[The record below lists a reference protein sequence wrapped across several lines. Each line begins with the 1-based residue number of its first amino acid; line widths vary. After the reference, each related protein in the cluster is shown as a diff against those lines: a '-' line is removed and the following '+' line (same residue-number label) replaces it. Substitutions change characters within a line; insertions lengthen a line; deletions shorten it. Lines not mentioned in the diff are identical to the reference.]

1 MEPTFK
7 QKSKIP
13 TININPVLTYFSVC
27 FTFCE
32 LCYIMK
38 PKISVEKTK
47 LYAYIY
53 TNYIIVHMVD
63 YYRILPIH

>member
-7 QKSKIP
+7 QNSKIP
-13 TININPVLTYFSVC
+13 TINGNTVLIYFSSC
-27 FTFCE
+27 FIFCE
-32 LCYIMK
+32 LCYSVK
-38 PKISVEKTK
+38 PENQGCKTK

-53 TNYIIVHMVD
+53 INYVIVHMVD

>member
-7 QKSKIP
+7 QNSKIP
-13 TININPVLTYFSVC
+13 TINGNRVLIYFSSC
-27 FTFCE
+27 FIFCE
-32 LCYIMK
+32 LCYSVK
-38 PKISVEKTK
+38 PKNQGYKTK

-53 TNYIIVHMVD
+53 INYVIVHMVD